1 MNSGSNG
8 NPAVRTHRGD
18 LMLIVFCAVIPLL
31 VVILAVLFEPSYI
44 WVLNSLLS
52 ILGTLF
58 STVNFRFRKNTLSTV
73 LLVINAVLL
82 IYYVLTVTIA
92 LI

>member
-1 MNSGSNG
+1 
-8 NPAVRTHRGD
+8 
-18 LMLIVFCAVIPLL
+18 MLLVFCAVIPLL
-31 VVILAVLFEPSYI
+31 VVTLAVLFEPSYI

-58 STVNFRFRKNTLSTV
+58 STVNVRFRKNTLSTV
-73 LLVINAVLL
+73 LLIINAALF
-82 IYYVLTVTIA
+82 IYYVVTVIII

>member
-1 MNSGSNG
+1 
-8 NPAVRTHRGD
+8 
-18 LMLIVFCAVIPLL
+18 MLIVFCAVIPLL

>member
-1 MNSGSNG
+1 
-8 NPAVRTHRGD
+8 
-18 LMLIVFCAVIPLL
+18 MLIVFCAVIPLL

-58 STVNFRFRKNTLSTV
+58 SAVNFRFRKNALSTV
-73 LLVINAVLL
+73 LLIINAVLL
-82 IYYVLTVTIA
+82 IYYVITVTIA